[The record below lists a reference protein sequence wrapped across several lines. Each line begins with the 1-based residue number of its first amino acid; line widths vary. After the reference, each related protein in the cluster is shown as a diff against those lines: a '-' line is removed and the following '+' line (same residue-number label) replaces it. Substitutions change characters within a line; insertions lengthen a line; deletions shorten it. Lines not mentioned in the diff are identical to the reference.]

1 MQVPGSGRDAIRRLP
16 SPSGFGGSLLPLG
29 TMSLILLGKKVGMT
43 QIYDGENRL
52 VPVTVVQAG
61 PCPVTQVKTVDND
74 GYNAVQ
80 IGFRAQKEHR
90 MNQPELG
97 HLKGA
102 KLAAPVTQLGEFRT
116 SGAPEFK
123 VGDVL
128 TVNKFAEGSVV
139 DIIGTTKGRGFQGVM
154 KRHNMQGQP
163 DSHGHM
169 MHRRPGSIGMRQTP
183 GHVFKGKR
191 MPGHMG
197 TVRRTAQNLTVV
209 KVLEDKNLL
218 LIKGSLPGANG
229 DFVVVRTAKKVKST
243 APAK

>member
-1 MQVPGSGRDAIRRLP
+1 M
-16 SPSGFGGSLLPLG
+16 
-29 TMSLILLGKKVGMT
+29 TLILLGKKVGMT

-61 PCPVTQVKTVDND
+61 PCPVTQVKTVDSD

-80 IGFRAQKEHR
+80 IGFQTQKEQR
-90 MNQPELG
+90 MSAPELG
-97 HLKGA
+97 HLKKA
-102 KLAAPVTQLGEFRT
+102 SLAAPVTHLGEFRT
-116 SGAPEFK
+116 AGAPDFK

-128 TVNKFAEGSVV
+128 TVNKFSEGSTV
-139 DIIGTTKGRGFQGVM
+139 DIIGTTKGRGFQGVV
-154 KRHNMQGQP
+154 KRHNMDGQP
-163 DSHGHM
+163 ATHGHM

-197 TVRRTAQNLTVV
+197 QARRTTQNLTVV
-209 KVLEDKNLL
+209 KVMEDKNLL

-229 DFVVVRTAKKVKST
+229 DFVVVRTAKKVKTSV
-243 APAK
+243 PAKK

>member
-1 MQVPGSGRDAIRRLP
+1 
-16 SPSGFGGSLLPLG
+16 
-29 TMSLILLGKKVGMT
+29 MSLILLGKKVGMT

-80 IGFRAQKEHR
+80 IGFWVQKEHR
-90 MNQPELG
+90 MTAPELG
-97 HLKGA
+97 HLKKAGSRPA
-102 KLAAPVTQLGEFRT
+102 RHPIGRISHGQT
-116 SGAPEFK
+116 STEFK

-128 TVNKFAEGSVV
+128 TVNRFAEGALV
-139 DIIGTTKGRGFQGVM
+139 DVIGTTKGRGFQGVM
-154 KRHNMQGQP
+154 KRHNMDGQP

-197 TVRRTAQNLTVV
+197 QDRRTTQNMTVV
-209 KVLEDKNLL
+209 KVIEDKNLL

-229 DFVVVRTAKKVKST
+229 DFVVVRQAKKVRPA
-243 APAK
+243 APAKK